1 MALWKR
7 MIIFA
12 ARHGMAALLAVSSC
26 LPVPA
31 LSGTA
36 EAKACPAAVRRQI
49 LSPPPADGPF
59 ELACDLSL
67 EAGDTVR
74 VPLALSGLAAS
85 GITLDCKGAALA
97 GAAAGMPALAI
108 RSVRRDDG
116 SWDAPRDIAISNCV
130 IRGALRIIGL
140 GRNGEAEW
148 VQRSSLQPGHT
159 ERAQAAAPSRIRL
172 DRLRFIADGDIP
184 LYLGPGTTKVE
195 LVNSRLEGRTNS
207 VAVYLD
213 AESAENEI
221 SGNDFSIVTKSREM
235 IALDGSARNTITGN
249 IFENPVNGGVFL
261 YRNCGEGG
269 TIRHQAP
276 QGNVIAG
283 NVFRYGASAADA
295 KPAVWLGSRQGGRSY
310 CFVDAAHP
318 FGSSLNPRDNAQ
330 FNTVTGNSL
339 PGGNPSLIL
348 DDDADNRV
356 SGNR

>member
-1 MALWKR
+1 
-7 MIIFA
+7 MIAI
-12 ARHGMAALLAVSSC
+12 LLAFSSC
-26 LPVPA
+26 LPVFVLP
-31 LSGTA
+31 GQA
-36 EAKACPAAVRRQI
+36 EAKACPVAVRRQI
-49 LSPPPADGPF
+49 TSSPPANGPF

-67 EAGDTVR
+67 GPHDTVR
-74 VPLALSGLAAS
+74 VPLVLSGSAAS
-85 GITLDCKGAALA
+85 GVTLNCNGASLE
-97 GAAAGMPALAI
+97 GTAADMPALAI

-116 SWDAPRDIAISNCV
+116 SWDAPRNIAVGNCV

-140 GRNGEAEW
+140 GRNGEAKW

-172 DRLRFIADGDIP
+172 ERLRFIADGDIP
-184 LYLGPGTTKVE
+184 LYLGPGATRVK

-207 VAVYLD
+207 VAIYLD
-213 AESAENEI
+213 AESAGNVI

-235 IALDGSARNTITGN
+235 IALDGSARNKITGN
-249 IFENPVNGGVFL
+249 TFENPVNGGIFL

-283 NVFRYGASAADA
+283 NVFRYAGSAADE
-295 KPAVWLGSRQGGRSY
+295 KPAVWLGSRQGDRSY

-318 FGSSLNPRDNAQ
+318 FGSSLTPRDNAQ

-348 DDDADNRV
+348 DDDRDNRI